1 MKNKKVFYFVPLF
14 LIGALAS
21 CSGGGQT
28 SSPTS
33 SSMSSGST
41 SEQSSSS
48 SRPAPEIIVH
58 DTRVDAFTAVYGEIN
73 KDGSMNLIYD
83 FSKNKEKYG
92 KISKNTCKNLI
103 FDESDNLF
111 IKTFT
116 GDKNE

>member
-1 MKNKKVFYFVPLF
+1 MEKTYDKQGN
-14 LIGALAS
+14 
-21 CSGGGQT
+21 
-28 SSPTS
+28 
-33 SSMSSGST
+33 
-41 SEQSSSS
+41 
-48 SRPAPEIIVH
+48 II
-58 DTRVDAFTAVYGEIN
+58 RRIKSIGEIN